1 MSDETLNWAR
11 KKGFEPSKRGELVQ
25 SGPIKK
31 QLGGKVSTFTKG
43 LDGENVPYEGPAFV
57 DAVRGLR
64 HARRERDTWFLSK
77 RPLSAIMRVH
87 RFHGTDHLRWILAGF
102 DAV

>member
-11 KKGFEPSKRGELVQ
+11 KKGFAPSMRGELVQ

-43 LDGENVPYEGPAFV
+43 LDGETSLMRAQHLSTPFADFV
-57 DAVRGLR
+57 MLG
-64 HARRERDTWFLSK
+64 EN
-77 RPLSAIMRVH
+77 AI
-87 RFHGTDHLRWILAGF
+87 HGSYPKGSCQQS
-102 DAV
+102 